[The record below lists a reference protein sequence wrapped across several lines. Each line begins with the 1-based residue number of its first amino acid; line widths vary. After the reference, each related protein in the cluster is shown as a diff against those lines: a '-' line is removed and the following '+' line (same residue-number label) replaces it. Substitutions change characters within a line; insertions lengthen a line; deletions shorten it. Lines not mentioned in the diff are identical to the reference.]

1 MLGIAFNSYESL
13 YIHVYTIVYINNLF
27 FKLYFALSCINL
39 MEPWTYSSQLQQ
51 SPVGLYTIR
60 GQVVWF
66 ARSEYGVGLE
76 YAYRRREMC

>member
-1 MLGIAFNSYESL
+1 
-13 YIHVYTIVYINNLF
+13 
-27 FKLYFALSCINL
+27 
-39 MEPWTYSSQLQQ
+39 MEPWAYSSQLQQ

-60 GQVVWF
+60 EQVDWF